1 MLNFFQPLG
10 LTYQMNSLMI
20 INTVIPPIILIIF
33 NFEDIV
39 KWWYKRK
46 IIKFMNTGEG
56 EPYCQGEANEN
67 FVGSEFPFADIYVY
81 MFSTLGTCLFYLSTF
96 PIVVIYAVIA
106 LIICFLANKVNNQTS
121 CDSLFS
127 SFFLLCS

>member
-56 EPYCQGEANEN
+56 SPTARGRPTRTLLGLSSRLQ
-67 FVGSEFPFADIYVY
+67 I
-81 MFSTLGTCLFYLSTF
+81 STC
-96 PIVVIYAVIA
+96 
-106 LIICFLANKVNNQTS
+106 ICSAP
-121 CDSLFS
+121 
-127 SFFLLCS
+127 